1 MKERYILNFPP
12 ESTNKP
18 ITYRLIKNFGFRVNI
33 LRAQIT
39 PGKEGRLLLEVDAN
53 ENAIQRGMQYLKR
66 EDVIVFPL
74 EKRIKIDIDKCIHCG
89 MCTGVCISGAL
100 TMDREEWKI
109 NLNVLKCVA
118 CELCIK
124 ACPLK
129 LIKLNF
135 LGNMKG

>member
-18 ITYRLIKNFGFRVNI
+18 ITYQLIKKFGLRVNI

-53 ENAIQRGMQYLKR
+53 EDAIKKGMQYLKE
-66 EDVIVFPL
+66 EDVLISPL
-74 EKRIKIDIDKCIHCG
+74 KKKITIEVEKCVNCG

-100 TMDREEWKI
+100 AIDRKEWSI
-109 NLNVLKCVA
+109 NLDVSKCVA
-118 CELCIK
+118 CELCIR
-124 ACPLK
+124 ACPLR
-129 LIKLNF
+129 LIRLDF